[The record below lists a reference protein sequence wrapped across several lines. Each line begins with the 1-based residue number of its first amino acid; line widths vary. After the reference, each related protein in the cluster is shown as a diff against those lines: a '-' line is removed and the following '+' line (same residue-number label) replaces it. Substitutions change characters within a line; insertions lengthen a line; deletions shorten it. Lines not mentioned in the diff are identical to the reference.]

1 MNARV
6 MISYSHK
13 QSAFVESLLG
23 RIRAAEIDVW
33 IDREGVRA
41 GTIWRQELTEAVR
54 QCDILLPVLSPA
66 FLSSPTCRLEVLL
79 ARSFG
84 KKLVPVMV
92 EECTRDLP
100 KYPETKGLED
110 IFMMYFT
117 DLRSVGLR
125 VSEDDAFRRVVESL
139 SHDSAKLP
147 EQLVYV
153 AYVWAE
159 AEFADRIAMSLQ
171 MRGHSVWIATRH
183 VPLGIRWFDEQVRA
197 LQNAQAMVL
206 VINEKAADAALLRT
220 ELVLASARGI
230 PILPVLADSV
240 KGDEDKIRDL
250 RTSARAN
257 DDTLVLYQQQ
267 WFTSSPTWDAM
278 LTLLETKIGRRPNN
292 QLEPTARGVLR
303 VEAEILRRNDGK
315 H

>member
-1 MNARV
+1 MNPRV

-13 QSAFVESLLG
+13 QNAFVESLLG
-23 RIRAAEIDVW
+23 RLRDAKIDAW
-33 IDREGVRA
+33 IDHEGVRP

-54 QCDILLPVLSPA
+54 QCEILLPVLSPA

-100 KYPETKGLED
+100 QYPETKGLED

-139 SHDSAKLP
+139 SLDSVKLP
-147 EQLVYV
+147 ERLVYV
-153 AYVWAE
+153 AYVWSE
-159 AEFADRIAMSLQ
+159 AEFADRIAMALQ
-171 MRGHSVWIATRH
+171 MRGHAVWIATRH
-183 VPLGIRWFDEQVRA
+183 VPLGVRWFDEQVRA
-197 LQNAQAMVL
+197 LQNAHAMVL

-240 KGDEDKIRDL
+240 KGDESKISDL
-250 RTSARAN
+250 RRSVRAN
-257 DDTLVLYQQQ
+257 DDTFVFYEKQ

-278 LTLLETKIGRRPNN
+278 LNLLEGTIGPGGLTPVAPDGVSPNIPPRTG
-292 QLEPTARGVLR
+292 L
-303 VEAEILRRNDGK
+303 I
-315 H
+315 

>member
-1 MNARV
+1 

-13 QSAFVESLLG
+13 QNAFVESLLG
-23 RIRAAEIDVW
+23 RIRAAKIDAW

-54 QCDILLPVLSPA
+54 QCEILLPVLSPA

-100 KYPETKGLED
+100 QYPETKGLDD

-125 VSEDDAFRRVVESL
+125 VSEDDAFSRVVDSL
-139 SHDSAKLP
+139 SLDSVKLP
-147 EQLVYV
+147 ERLVYV
-153 AYVWAE
+153 AYVWSE
-159 AEFADRIAMSLQ
+159 AEFADRVAMGLQ

-183 VPLGIRWFDEQVRA
+183 VPLGVRWFDEQVRA
-197 LQNAQAMVL
+197 LQNARAMVL
-206 VINEKAADAALLRT
+206 VINEKAADATLLRT

-240 KGDEDKIRDL
+240 KGDENKNQR
-250 RTSARAN
+250 SAR
-257 DDTLVLYQQQ
+257 V
-267 WFTSSPTWDAM
+267 S
-278 LTLLETKIGRRPNN
+278 EGER
-292 QLEPTARGVLR
+292 
-303 VEAEILRRNDGK
+303 
-315 H
+315 